1 MLGTN
6 TYLADVEGKGQQHVS
21 GDVLSTVGD
30 MATQQVEQQQQQI
43 EGDDT
48 GVGREQVE
56 DDNMS
61 VVSVSSIGSE
71 VFTPDVPGR
80 RNPVVPGHVA
90 VHGRAEPRR
99 RRRRNAE
106 MLENNHVIHQHL
118 RPRL

>member
-1 MLGTN
+1 M
-6 TYLADVEGKGQQHVS
+6 EGKGQQHVS
-21 GDVLSTVGD
+21 GDVLSKVGD
-30 MATQQVEQQQQQI
+30 VAMQQVEQQQQQI

-48 GVGREQVE
+48 GVDREQVE

-71 VFTPDVPGR
+71 VLPDVPGR
-80 RNPVVPGHVA
+80 RNPVVLVRVA

-106 MLENNHVIHQHL
+106 MLENNQVIHQHL
-118 RPRL
+118 RPRP